1 MEENKM
7 SGQESGSAKEPK
19 AAPEVHA
26 EPMGSGSTQG
36 EGQKDGDETLYGIL
50 AYLGILFLIPLL
62 IKKDNEFCQF
72 HAKQGM
78 VLFFAEVVGTLTS
91 PIFGIGVLINLAALI
106 FTIMGIV
113 AVVHKEKK
121 ELPIVADIVKKLG
134 L

>member
-1 MEENKM
+1 M